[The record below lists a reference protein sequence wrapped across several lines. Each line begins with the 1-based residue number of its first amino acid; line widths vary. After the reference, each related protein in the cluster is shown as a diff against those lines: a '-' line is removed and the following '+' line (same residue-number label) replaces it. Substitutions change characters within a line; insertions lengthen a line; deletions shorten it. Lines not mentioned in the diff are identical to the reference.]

1 MVKKRKKKKLSPKS
15 GERLIDILLGFPPGH
30 DMTDPSRVRVLR
42 DGTLVRNRTILFVPV
57 ELPVSSSQKTKK
69 DTLCYKGKENGFI
82 FLLK

>member
-1 MVKKRKKKKLSPKS
+1 
-15 GERLIDILLGFPPGH
+15 
-30 DMTDPSRVRVLR
+30 MTDPSRVRVLR